1 MTGRRYGS
9 AAMCGISG
17 ITLEKFQWEWDETDK
32 DANFKQQVAMYTQV
46 DPMPTIETMS
56 RNLDVPIGA
65 IVKYILVKWGASGS
79 DGLLELGPSV
89 VRQMLSTIESAEA
102 DGTDQQRLKAYTELS
117 QMLSWLAVPLT
128 EPDWQPGRSRDL
140 A

>member
-1 MTGRRYGS
+1 MSKDQQPRTVT
-9 AAMCGISG
+9 I
-17 ITLEKFQWEWDETDK
+17 EVFDWPWDESDK
-32 DANFKQQVAMYTQV
+32 DANFKKEVQMHSQV

-56 RNLDVPIGA
+56 RNLDIPIGA

-79 DGLLELGPSV
+79 DGLLELGSSV

-128 EPDWQPGRSRDL
+128 DPDWQPGHNRDL